1 MNKLLFCKLISNTI
15 CIVGLYMCKCNVKCN
30 FYSLS
35 SQILALPMVYSHIF
49 AHLYRQ
55 QRFGQNFLLTHI
67 GNRGFKVLS
76 TSRSSKLIWVKS
88 KEVNQAQIPYYKD
101 CLVS

>member
-1 MNKLLFCKLISNTI
+1 MLAYT
-15 CIVGLYMCKCNVKCN
+15 YKCDVKCN

-35 SQILALPMVYSHIF
+35 SQILASPMVYSHIF
-49 AHLYRQ
+49 AYLYRQ

-67 GNRGFKVLS
+67 GNRGFKVPS

-88 KEVNQAQIPYYKD
+88 KEANQVQTALLQGLPWLI
-101 CLVS
+101 CIRENISRL